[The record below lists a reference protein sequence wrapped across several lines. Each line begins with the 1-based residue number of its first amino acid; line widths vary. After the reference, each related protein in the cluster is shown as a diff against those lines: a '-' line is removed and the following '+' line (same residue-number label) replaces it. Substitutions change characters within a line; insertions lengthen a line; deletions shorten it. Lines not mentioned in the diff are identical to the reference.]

1 MIGEENNDME
11 DQIHNK
17 KKTETLIY
25 IHKDDE
31 MMMDAVEGP
40 HKIANWADK
49 VQLHLYAMQFVD

>member
-1 MIGEENNDME
+1 MGSVTQPLSQVLNICYVA
-11 DQIHNK
+11 
-17 KKTETLIY
+17 ETLIY

-31 MMMDAVEGP
+31 MIMDAVEGP